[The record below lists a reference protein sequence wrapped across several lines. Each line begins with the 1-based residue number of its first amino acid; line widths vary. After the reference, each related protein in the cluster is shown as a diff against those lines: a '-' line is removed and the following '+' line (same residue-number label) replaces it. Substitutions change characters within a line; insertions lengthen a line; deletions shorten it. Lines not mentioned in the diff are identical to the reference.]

1 MELREDLRDSGLFS
15 INKRRGAWKG
25 FVPRRAPRVLL
36 GLNPSFSLILL
47 NPEEGFPGGSDG
59 KESTHN
65 AGDPGLSPESD
76 PWVWKIP

>member
-1 MELREDLRDSGLFS
+1 MELGEDLGDSGPT
-15 INKRRGAWKG
+15 RDGVHGRVC
-25 FVPRRAPRVLL
+25 VPTRAARVLL
-36 GLNPSFSLILL
+36 GLNPAFSLTLL
-47 NPEEGFPGGSDG
+47 NPEEGSPGGSDG